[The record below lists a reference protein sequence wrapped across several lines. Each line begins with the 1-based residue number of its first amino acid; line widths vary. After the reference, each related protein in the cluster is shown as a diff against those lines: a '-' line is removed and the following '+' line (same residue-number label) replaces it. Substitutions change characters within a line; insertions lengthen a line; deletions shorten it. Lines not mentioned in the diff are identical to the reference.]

1 LLKST
6 ESSGIIIDM
15 LELFKNIHPALQ
27 ALIAGCFTWFLTALG
42 AAVVFL
48 SKGLNRKFLDC
59 SLGFAAGVMLSAT
72 FWGLILPSVKLSCGM
87 GNMAW
92 IPAAFGFIMG
102 GIFMRVTDKVI
113 PHLHIYLPLEKAEGI
128 KTSWHKTTLLVLAM
142 SLHNIPEGLVIG
154 VTFGALAQG
163 LPGAT
168 MAASMALAV
177 GIGIQD
183 IPEGL
188 AISMPLHH
196 KGVSRFKS
204 FWYGQLSGIVE
215 PAAALVGALAVGFS
229 KPLLPCAMGFAAGAM
244 IFIVIEELIPES
256 QYGDNGDIATIGT
269 MLGFICMMAL
279 EVAFC

>member
-1 LLKST
+1 
-6 ESSGIIIDM
+6 M
-15 LELFKNIHPALQ
+15 LEFFKNLHPVLQ
-27 ALIAGCFTWFLTALG
+27 ALIAGCFTWSLTAVG

-48 SKGLNRKFLDC
+48 SKGLNRKFMDA
-59 SLGFAAGVMLSAT
+59 SLGFAAGIMLSAT
-72 FWGLILPSVKLSCGM
+72 FWGLILPSVKLSCRM

-92 IPAAFGFIMG
+92 IPPTLGFIIG
-102 GIFMRVTDKVI
+102 GIFMRITDRII

-154 VTFGALAQG
+154 VSFGALVHG
-163 LPGAT
+163 VSDVTL
-168 MAASMALAV
+168 AAAMALAL

-188 AISMPLHH
+188 AVSMPLFR
-196 KGVSRFKS
+196 KGVSRLKS
-204 FWYGQLSGIVE
+204 FWYGQLSGFVE
-215 PAAALVGALAVGFS
+215 PIAALIGALAVSFWG
-229 KPLLPCAMGFAAGAM
+229 PLLPYAMGFAAGAM
-244 IFIVIEELIPES
+244 IFVVIEELIPES

-269 MLGFICMMAL
+269 MLGFACMMAL